1 MRTEIALIVGALF
14 IGWGFYE
21 RAQARFRPAE
31 INQKNFDANLF
42 IALGAI
48 NVSAAVYSLFG

>member
-14 IGWGFYE
+14 ICWGLYE
-21 RAQARFRPAE
+21 RSEARFRPE
-31 INQKNFDANLF
+31 ITQKYFDANLF
-42 IALGAI
+42 IVMGAI